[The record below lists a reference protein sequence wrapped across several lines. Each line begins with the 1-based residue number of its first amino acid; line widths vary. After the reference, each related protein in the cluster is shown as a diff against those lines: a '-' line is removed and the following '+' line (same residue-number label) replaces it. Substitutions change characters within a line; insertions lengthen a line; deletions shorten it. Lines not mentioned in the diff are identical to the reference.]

1 MPPTLLPGN
10 GFRVSDIEFLE
21 TPLLTDWENDLDL
34 DLDPLEPI
42 PYRVTLRDKRVLSD
56 IHRVIVCTGYHLSLP
71 FLSDYHSDGT
81 PASQASDT
89 VLVTDGTQCH
99 NLHKDIFYIPDPT
112 LTFIG
117 VPYFTATFTLF
128 EFQAVALAA
137 VLSGKA
143 HLPSREEMRSE
154 YQERL
159 RRKGSGKA
167 FHSLKGQEIQYVNS
181 LVDWLNRDGQ
191 RLSAK
196 PVEGHTA
203 AWHAADADRL
213 RILEE
218 KLGRRFL
225 QPDTLS

>member
-1 MPPTLLPGN
+1 MPLSAD
-10 GFRVSDIEFLE
+10 SD
-21 TPLLTDWENDLDL
+21 NDLSHS
-34 DLDPLEPI
+34 EPI
-42 PYRVTLRDKRVLSD
+42 PYKVILRDKRVLTD
-56 IHRVIVCTGYHLSLP
+56 IHRVIVCTGYHISLP

-89 VLVTDGTQCH
+89 ILVTDGTQLH

-117 VPYFTATFTLF
+117 VPYFSATFTLF

-143 HLPSREEMRSE
+143 HLPSQEEMRNE
-154 YQERL
+154 YRERL
-159 RRKGSGKA
+159 QKKGSGKF
-167 FHSLKGQEIQYVNS
+167 FHSLRGEEIKYVKT
-181 LVDWLNRDGQ
+181 LVEWVNRDGQ
-191 RLSAK
+191 KLGFK

-203 AWHAADADRL
+203 AWHTANADRL

-218 KLGRRFL
+218 KLGRKFL
-225 QPDTLS
+225 EPDLLE

>member
-1 MPPTLLPGN
+1 MN
-10 GFRVSDIEFLE
+10 
-21 TPLLTDWENDLDL
+21 
-34 DLDPLEPI
+34 PI
-42 PYRVTLRDKRVLSD
+42 PYQVVLRDKRVLSN
-56 IHRVIVCTGYHLSLP
+56 IHRVIVCTGYLLSLP
-71 FLSDYHSDGT
+71 FLSDYHSDDT

-89 VLVTDGTQCH
+89 VLVTDGSQFH

-128 EFQAVALAA
+128 EFQAIALAA

-143 HLPSREEMRSE
+143 QLPSQEQMRSE

-159 RRKGSGKA
+159 RAKGLGKA
-167 FHSLKGQEIQYVNS
+167 FHSLKGQEVQYVNS

-191 RLSAK
+191 KLGAE
-196 PVEGHTA
+196 PVQGHTA

-213 RILEE
+213 KFIQE
-218 KLGRRFL
+218 KLGRKFL
-225 QPDTLS
+225 QPDTLK

>member
-10 GFRVSDIEFLE
+10 GVRISDIELFE
-21 TPLLTDWENDLDL
+21 TPPVADQDNDLNF
-34 DLDPLEPI
+34 DPLDPI
-42 PYRVTLRDKRVLSD
+42 PYQVILRDKRVLSD
-56 IHRVIVCTGYHLSLP
+56 IHHVIVCTGYHLSLP

-89 VLVTDGTQCH
+89 VLVTDGTQFH
-99 NLHKDIFYIPDPT
+99 NLHRDIFYIPDPT

-143 HLPSREEMRSE
+143 QLPSQEKMRNE
-154 YQERL
+154 YRERL
-159 RRKGSGKA
+159 REKGGGKA
-167 FHSLKGQEIQYVNS
+167 FHSLKGQEVQYVNS

-191 RLSAK
+191 RLGAK
-196 PVEGHTA
+196 PIEGHTA

-213 RILEE
+213 KFLKE
-218 KLGRRFL
+218 KLGQKFL
-225 QPDTLS
+225 QPDILK